1 MSKYEHLLQPIR
13 IGNNVLLKNRMLS
26 SNALPHFLQGPETW
40 PNDPVMIYQQNIA
53 RNGAAI
59 VTIGNWNNPD
69 QHKGHSG
76 DSVHFPSFDMN
87 DASVE
92 NYIAQYIE
100 GIHFYGSKATIS
112 LMATCPKGYGVEDSE
127 GGGGFGFPPMGGPGG
142 PGGEQDDDI
151 APHRGGPGGPPMED
165 MDPEEMERMMAMMGG
180 GPKKALTR
188 ELMEQMCADLAKD
201 AKYHQNLGFDG
212 VSLHMAYQGPIGA
225 QFLSPLCNHR
235 TDEFGGSA
243 ENRVRFP
250 LMMCKAIREACG
262 KDFIIEVLFSGKE
275 AEGGITIEDT
285 VAFARAFEGTVD
297 ILQLRGGDGNEAH
310 PTTWNSNEVPVTLE
324 ASMAIKAAGI
334 NILTAPIGGQQDP
347 DLADKWIAEGK
358 MDMMAAARAFI
369 ADPDY
374 AEKLVQGRG
383 DDVVPCIRCNK
394 CHGLSMDGPWI
405 SVCSVNPVMGME
417 FKVDRM
423 IKAPAKSKKVAVIGG
438 GPAGM
443 NAARVLVGRG
453 HKVSLY
459 EKAPVLGGQL
469 IHSDYFG
476 RKWTIKKFKD
486 FLIAQMD
493 KLGVEV
499 HLGCAATPEMIKAG
513 GFDAV
518 VVALGSEPNI
528 PDIPGLRKA
537 DGSLADKV
545 VTPISTFGHVDELGQ
560 RVVVVGG
567 SEVGCETAMYIA
579 ETGREVTIITRQTQL
594 APSAQRVHYEL
605 PVEGYCGI
613 KKKTGC
619 TTTRFEDGVVTYVNY
634 KGVEKTIECDTL
646 VMSGGLNPR
655 QEEAL
660 GFYGAAPEFYVCGE
674 CADSGEGTIQKVMRS
689 SWATASQV

>member
-1 MSKYEHLLQPIR
+1 MGKYENLLRPLR
-13 IGNNVLLKNRMLS
+13 IGKNVLLKNRMLS
-26 SNALPHFLQGPETW
+26 SNALPHFLQGPEQW

-69 QHKGHSG
+69 QHKGRSG
-76 DSVHFPSFDMN
+76 DSVHFPSFDMT
-87 DASVE
+87 DPSVE

-112 LMATCPKGYGVEDSE
+112 LMASCPKGYGVEDSA
-127 GGGGFGFPPMGGPGG
+127 GGMGGFGMPPMGGPGG
-142 PGGEQDDDI
+142 PGEADDDI
-151 APHRGGPGGPPMED
+151 APNRGGPGGPPGED
-165 MDPEEMERMMAMMGG
+165 MDPEEMARIMEMMGG

-188 ELMEQMCADLAKD
+188 EIMEQMCADLAKD
-201 AKYHQNLGFDG
+201 AKKHQKLGFDG

-262 KDFIIEVLFSGKE
+262 EDFIIEVLFSGKE

-285 VAFARAFEGTVD
+285 VTFAKAFEGTVD

-310 PTTWNSNEVPVTLE
+310 PTTWNSNEVPITLE
-324 ASMAIKAAGI
+324 ASMAIKAAGVKI
-334 NILTAPIGGQQDP
+334 ITAPIGGLQDP
-347 DLADKWIAEGK
+347 DLADRWIAEGK
-358 MDMMAAARAFI
+358 MDMMAAARAFV
-369 ADPDY
+369 ADPEY
-374 AEKLVQGRG
+374 GAKLLEGRG

-423 IKAPAKSKKVAVIGG
+423 ISAPTRAKKVAVIGG

-453 HKVSLY
+453 HEVWLY
-459 EKAPVLGGQL
+459 EKQNVLGGQL
-469 IHSDYFG
+469 IHSEYFD
-476 RKWTIKKFKD
+476 RKWTIQKFKD
-486 FLIAQMD
+486 FLIAQMG
-493 KLGVEV
+493 KLGVHV
-499 HLGCAATPEMIKAG
+499 CLGTAPTPDMIRAG

-518 VVALGSEPNI
+518 VAAVGSEPNI
-528 PDIPGLRKA
+528 PDIPGLKKA
-537 DGSLADKV
+537 DGSLADGV
-545 VTPISTFGHVDELGQ
+545 VTPISVFGSLDSLGR

-579 ETGREVTIITRQTQL
+579 QSGREVTILTRQTQL

-605 PVEGYCGI
+605 PVDGYCGI
-613 KKKTGC
+613 RKKTGC
-619 TTTRFEDGVVTYVNY
+619 TTVGFEAGTVRYVNY
-634 KGVEKTIECDTL
+634 KGVEKTIECDSL
-646 VMSGGLNPR
+646 VISGGLNPR

-660 GFYGAAPEFYVCGE
+660 AFYGTAPEFYTCGE
-674 CADSGEGTIQKVMRS
+674 CGDTGEGTIQKVMRS
-689 SWATASQV
+689 SWAAASRI